1 MESKPGVSES
11 DARINCS
18 CCKTVVVGGM
28 ESEAMFKNEGQSD
41 LTLSSRL
48 SREKFTKLF
57 FLCPSKPHQPGQLKS
72 TTEPTAMRTTTLA
85 FAIPYALMQY
95 HIFTTIR
102 PSEEGARVVS
112 VQLNQNTILLLT
124 FFKTFPAL
132 YCAFKNKANRNV
144 AAAFI
149 FCGIGDILLQLDGLT
164 MNSNKLPSLFI
175 HGLLSFL
182 FAHLLFIHSFGTL
195 KQVFNDIIN
204 IEWWTISSYLLVIG
218 AVMILWPFI
227 AADTIMQV
235 AVPVYGLVLATLMN
249 RSYAYQQK
257 SSNSNLNSNSTA
269 AKLVTIGT
277 ILFTISDVLI
287 VFDKYKIISLSA
299 VEREIAVMST
309 YFGALSL
316 ISMMSAMPMND
327 TTGNARNAAKN
338 NARNKEAS
346 SSVFTIGT
354 TVNVESRMTPGMNA
368 PGGVGR
374 VTKLNQNGTYNIKYI
389 LGGAESNVESMYI
402 TNQVFTDTISG
413 AAKKRS
419 RRTSSK
425 GRTSTLPTLKTPTK
439 IKTNKKRIV
448 RTPKSSPSKKWMNHL
463 PKIGRMVDWKFGKDW
478 YTGFVNDVDGNFVT
492 VTYANDDG
500 DDEAYQ
506 HKIHDCWPK
515 KGRWRYHKDE

>member
-1 MESKPGVSES
+1 MQ
-11 DARINCS
+11 I
-18 CCKTVVVGGM
+18 
-28 ESEAMFKNEGQSD
+28 
-41 LTLSSRL
+41 
-48 SREKFTKLF
+48 
-57 FLCPSKPHQPGQLKS
+57 
-72 TTEPTAMRTTTLA
+72 TTTLA

-95 HIFTTIR
+95 HIFTTTR
-102 PSEEGARVVS
+102 LPSEEGARVVS
-112 VQLNQNTILLLT
+112 VEMSQNTILLLT
-124 FFKTFPAL
+124 LFKTFPAL
-132 YCAFKNKANRNV
+132 YCAFKNKANRTV

-149 FCGIGDILLQLDGLT
+149 FCSTGDILLQLDGLT
-164 MNSNKLPSLFI
+164 MNSNKLPSLLI

-182 FAHLLFIHSFGTL
+182 FAHVLFIHSFGTL
-195 KQVFNDIIN
+195 KQVSNDIIN
-204 IEWWTISSYLLVIG
+204 IECWTISSYLLVIG

-257 SSNSNLNSNSTA
+257 RFTSTSNSTA

-299 VEREIAVMST
+299 VEREIVVMST
-309 YFGALSL
+309 YFGALSF

-327 TTGNARNAAKN
+327 TTVHTGNAK
-338 NARNKEAS
+338 NKEAS
-346 SSVFTIGT
+346 SSVFTVGT

-374 VTKLNQNGTYNIKYI
+374 VTKINQDGTYNIKYV
-389 LGGAESNVESMYI
+389 LGGAESNVESMFI

-419 RRTSSK
+419 RRASSK
-425 GRTSTLPTLKTPTK
+425 GRASALPTLKTPTK
-439 IKTNKKRIV
+439 TNISQLKTKKKRIV
-448 RTPKSSPSKKWMNHL
+448 RTPKSSPSKKWINHL
-463 PKIGRMVDWKFGKDW
+463 PKIGRMVDWKFGKVW
-478 YTGFVNDVDGNFVT
+478 YTGVVNDVDGDFVT

-506 HKIHDCWPK
+506 HKIQDCWPK